1 VAERLAAWLDHR
13 GQPAAGGG
21 QPEVME
27 RLALINNAALLS
39 EVSRGP

>member
-1 VAERLAAWLDHR
+1 MAERLAAWLDHR
-13 GQPAAGGG
+13 GQPAGGG
-21 QPEVME
+21 QPEVIE